1 MLASS
6 AADCLAL
13 LGRIGE
19 VRSVLRRGIG
29 YQTRDIDCWPLVVRL
44 CSAGVVEPSD
54 TAVVE
59 RSLAAIVT
67 FYDMSL
73 PPGPIAARVER
84 ANELIRSAQIDLV
97 ALQARVRE
105 ARTGEEE
112 RRLLREHA
120 ASVELGYYRRMVET
134 WLGA

>member
-13 LGRIGE
+13 LERIGE
-19 VRSVLRRGIG
+19 VRSLLRRGIG

-67 FYDMSL
+67 FYAW
-73 PPGPIAARVER
+73 P
-84 ANELIRSAQIDLV
+84 
-97 ALQARVRE
+97 
-105 ARTGEEE
+105 
-112 RRLLREHA
+112 RR
-120 ASVELGYYRRMVET
+120 GF
-134 WLGA
+134 